1 MSQKT
6 LNGFELWT
14 VDEVKNN
21 KNLYGKEYLQSING
35 NTSSSALRIID
46 NWMNTINAMM
56 GTFALDTS
64 NKTVTGAINELK
76 SKSDKQIENVKINGS
91 RIDKQNNEVDINI
104 PTKTSEIENDSHI
117 EVEKIDDVI
126 SRETI
131 SFGDSIEIVTKV
143 NRDENGHVLNI
154 ESKNSAFPIIST
166 SDINVGSGNAVTSIT
181 VNNGVIRGMKEETF
195 ATKESVDNIPT
206 HSNIEQLNKIGE
218 NENGQPTYNGQV
230 IGGGGGGGGTGT
242 VDSITVNGT
251 NYTPT
256 DGVVTLPNYPTT
268 ANDVNALNK
277 YDASTVGSG
286 ATWEIGQY
294 LDMHINGNDTDFDVR
309 LYIGENSSLYITDS
323 IGNYCIN
330 ENIKNLLTDVSDL
343 KNNVVNWKQ
352 PIVTAVNNK
361 CGTSLTTETTG
372 NDIATYISSSY
383 TTCLVLVGENNLS
396 TTVTY
401 SASDLHYYDSNIIGY
416 LILGRNATVNINYP
430 NPDSAVTCS
439 VVTADYSQDT
449 VSASFGEIHI
459 TNKVIDE
466 IDASQTTYDLSRDK
480 VLIDVSGDG
489 ELSSVTIRP
498 NGSIFAIY
506 KNKKCSV

>member
-6 LNGFELWT
+6 LNGFELWA

-126 SRETI
+126 SREAI
-131 SFGDSIEIVTKV
+131 SFGDSIEIVTNV
-143 NRDENGHVLNI
+143 NRDENGHVINI
-154 ESKNSAFPIIST
+154 ERKNSTFPIVST
-166 SDINVGSGNAVTSIT
+166 SDVNVGSGNAVTSIT

-206 HSNIEQLNKIGE
+206 HTNIEQLNKIGE
-218 NENGQPTYNGQV
+218 NDGGQMTYNGSV
-230 IGGGGGGGGTGT
+230 VGGTGN
-242 VDSITVNGT
+242 VDGITVNGT

-268 ANDVNALNK
+268 ANDINALNK
-277 YDASTVGSG
+277 YDSSTVDSG
-286 ATWEIGQY
+286 EVWEIGQY
-294 LDMHINGNDTDFDVR
+294 LDMHINGNDTDYDVR
-309 LYIGENSSLYITDS
+309 LRVGEDSRLYITDS

-343 KNNVVNWKQ
+343 KNNTPTTIDLSSYLLNGVIGQNAKATKIGNMVFLSGN
-352 PIVTAVNNK
+352 ITVTSSSIINIMSLPDGYKSANYSLQKVSTTLDGENILEFIANNGYVSFK
-361 CGTSLTTETTG
+361 NIPTTG
-372 NDIATYISSSY
+372 ADAF
-383 TTCLVLVGENNLS
+383 CLDGIFYS
-396 TTVTY
+396 TT
-401 SASDLHYYDSNIIGY
+401 
-416 LILGRNATVNINYP
+416 
-430 NPDSAVTCS
+430 
-439 VVTADYSQDT
+439 
-449 VSASFGEIHI
+449 
-459 TNKVIDE
+459 
-466 IDASQTTYDLSRDK
+466 
-480 VLIDVSGDG
+480 
-489 ELSSVTIRP
+489 
-498 NGSIFAIY
+498 
-506 KNKKCSV
+506 

>member
-6 LNGFELWT
+6 INGFELWT
-14 VDEVKNN
+14 VDEIKNN

-206 HSNIEQLNKIGE
+206 HTNIEQLNKIGE

-230 IGGGGGGGGTGT
+230 IGGGGGGGTGT
-242 VDSITVNGT
+242 VDSIAVNGT

-268 ANDVNALNK
+268 ADDVNALNK

-286 ATWEIGQY
+286 DTWEIGQY
-294 LDMHINGNDTDFDVR
+294 LDMHINGNDTDYDAR
-309 LYIGENSSLYITDS
+309 LYVGENSSLYITDS
-323 IGNYCIN
+323 IGTYSIN
-330 ENIKNLLTDVSDL
+330 ANIKNLLTDVSDL

-361 CGTSLTTETTG
+361 CGTSLTTESTG

-383 TTCLVLVGENNLS
+383 TTCLVLVGENNLAIDK
-396 TTVTY
+396 TY
-401 SASDLHYYDSNIIGY
+401 SASDLHYGDRNILGY
-416 LILGRNATVNINYP
+416 LILGWDATVNINYP
-430 NPDSAVTCS
+430 NPDSAVTCCVS
-439 VVTADYSQDT
+439 TADFSQAT
-449 VSASFGEIHI
+449 VSAEFGKIYI
-459 TNKVIDE
+459 KNKVVDE
-466 IDASQTTYDLSRDK
+466 FDASQTTYKLSQGK
-480 VLIDVSGDG
+480 VFIDVSGDG
-489 ELSSVTIRP
+489 ELSSVTLSRYT
-498 NGSIFAIY
+498 SIFAIY
-506 KNKKCSV
+506 KNKKYSV